1 MKQPPRSL
9 RSLPPEGARNAWG
22 GPARSGR
29 TTLLAAAV
37 SAALLAGCVSLAPD
51 YARPAAP
58 VPGQWP
64 SGPAY
69 ENVGTPA
76 EHAAAD
82 IAWSDFFEDAR
93 LRKLIELSLANNR
106 DLRVSALNIEKAR
119 ALYQIQRADL
129 FPTVNATGAGS
140 GSRTPA
146 SLSSTGEAITARQ
159 SSVTVGFSSY
169 ELDFFGRVQSLKDQA
184 LQNFLATEQ
193 ARRSAQ
199 ISLVAEVANAYLAL
213 AADRERLQLAQD
225 TLESEHSTY
234 AITQRRFELGAA
246 SELAVRQ
253 AQTSV
258 ETARRDVALYISQVA
273 QDRNALALLVGTP
286 VPSELEPAAPLAEV
300 SSMAELPTG
309 LPSEL
314 LQRRP
319 DVVQAEYLL
328 KGANANIGAARAAF
342 FPSITLTA
350 SAGTASNQLEGLF
363 KAGSGVWNF
372 APQINVPIFDMGR
385 NRANLD
391 AAKVDQQ
398 IQLAQYEKAIQ
409 SAFREVA
416 DALASH
422 GTLDEQLAAQEA
434 LVDATNV
441 SHKLSLAR
449 FDKGV
454 DSYLAVLDSQ
464 RSLYAAQQTLIT
476 VRLARLANQVTLY
489 KVMGGGWNA

>member
-1 MKQPPRSL
+1 MT
-9 RSLPPEGARNAWG
+9 RN
-22 GPARSGR
+22 
-29 TTLLAAAV
+29 LLAAAV

-51 YARPAAP
+51 YVRPAAP
-58 VPGQWP
+58 VPAQWP

-69 ENVGTPA
+69 ETTGA
-76 EHAAAD
+76 AGEHTAAD
-82 IAWSDFFEDAR
+82 IAWSDFFADAR
-93 LRKLIELSLANNR
+93 LAKLIELSLANNR
-106 DLRVSALNIEKAR
+106 DLRVAALNIEKAR
-119 ALYQIQRADL
+119 AQYQIQRAEL

-140 GSRTPA
+140 GTRTPA
-146 SLSSTGEAITARQ
+146 SLSTTGEAMVTRQ
-159 SSVTVGFSSY
+159 SSVTVGFSAY

-199 ISLVAEVANAYLAL
+199 ISLVAEVANAWLTL
-213 AADRERLQLAQD
+213 AADRDRLQLAQD
-225 TLESEHSTY
+225 TLESQHSSY

-246 SELAVRQ
+246 SELDVRQ

-258 ETARRDVALYISQVA
+258 ETARRDVALYVSQVA
-273 QDRNALALLVGTP
+273 QDRNALALLAGAP
-286 VPSELEPAAPLAEV
+286 VPASLEPAAPLEQVA
-300 SSMAELPTG
+300 SMRELPAG

-319 DVVQAEYLL
+319 DVLQAEYLL
-328 KGANANIGAARAAF
+328 KAANANIGAARAAF

-350 SAGTASNQLEGLF
+350 NAGTASNQLQGLF

-372 APQINVPIFDMGR
+372 APQINLPIFDAGR

-391 AAKVDQQ
+391 SAKVDQQ
-398 IQLAQYEKAIQ
+398 IQVAQYEKSIQ
-409 SAFREVA
+409 GAFREVA

-434 LVDATNV
+434 LVDATGA
-441 SHKLSLAR
+441 SYKLSQAR

-476 VRLARLANQVTLY
+476 VRLSRLANQVTLY